1 MILTRPSLLWRIRL
15 MTTAVLAVVSLFALG
30 MFILERVDAGQREFR
45 DSAHAIV
52 LALLPMLQN
61 TLVVGDLA
69 TIQQTFDA
77 IVKQESIRRI
87 ALLAPGK
94 GDVMVESQDPA
105 DATRPVLPPDWFI
118 RLIDVRSFVEDMPI
132 VVGGTDYGKLR
143 IEMSRAKLLYD
154 LWQSTRLV
162 IVAGLLALI
171 VTLVVLG
178 LVVRAGLAPLQMV
191 TASARRLAAGDRP
204 EHIPPGSVP
213 EMAVVT
219 EAFNHMVTSVTRR
232 EADLVR
238 AKDAAEAANR
248 AKALFLATMSH
259 EIRTPM
265 NGIIGM
271 TDLVLTTE
279 VTDEQR
285 GYLALV
291 KSSAATL
298 LSILN
303 DILDYSK
310 IDAGRLTLESVPF
323 DLRDIAR
330 QVVGLFAST
339 CYDKGLTT
347 STHIDDKLPSKLL
360 GDPVR
365 LRQVLTNLFG
375 NAVKFTHH
383 GEVVLTVAV
392 DNCDAD
398 SCRLTVS
405 VADTGIGIAADKLS
419 SIFDP
424 FSLADNSPPRRY
436 GGTGLG
442 LAICRNLVGLMGSE
456 LTATSAPNGGT
467 TVRFT
472 IDLLI
477 ASVEPESPVVPITAP
492 NGSRGR
498 SPRVLIA
505 EDAPVNQTL
514 IATLLTRHGCLVTLT
529 RDGIEAVAACKTQA
543 FDLILMDMQMPELD
557 GLAAT
562 ARIRQL
568 EANSG
573 RRTPIIALTANA
585 YESDRERCLQA
596 GMDDFVAKPFKAE
609 EFYSI
614 IDRYLP

>member
-1 MILTRPSLLWRIRL
+1 MTLPRLSLLWRIRL
-15 MTTAVLAVVSLFALG
+15 LTAAVLAVVSLFGLA
-30 MFILERVDAGQREFR
+30 MIVVERVDAGQREFR
-45 DSAHAIV
+45 DDAHAIV

-69 TIQQTFDA
+69 TVEQTFDA

-87 ALLAPGK
+87 VLLAPGK
-94 GDVMVESQDPA
+94 GDIMVESQDPA
-105 DATRPVLPPDWFI
+105 DAARPALPPDWFI
-118 RLIDVRSFVEDMPI
+118 RWVGVHSFVEETPV
-132 VVGGTDYGKLR
+132 VVGGTDYGKLK
-143 IEMSRAKLLYD
+143 IEMSQAKLLHD
-154 LWQSTRLV
+154 LWQSTRLF
-162 IVAGLLALI
+162 IVAGLLAL
-171 VTLVVLG
+171 VFTVLVLG

-191 TASARRLAAGDRP
+191 AAGARRLAAGDWS
-204 EHIPPGSVP
+204 EHIPPVSVP

-219 EAFNHMVTSVTRR
+219 EAFNHMATAVVRR

-238 AKDAAEAANR
+238 AKDAAESANR
-248 AKALFLATMSH
+248 AKAIFLATMSH

-279 VTDEQR
+279 VSEEQR

-291 KSSAATL
+291 KSSATTL

-310 IDAGRLTLESVPF
+310 IDAGRLTLESVPL

-339 CYDKGLTT
+339 SYDKGLTT
-347 STHIDDKLPSKLL
+347 SVFIDDRLPSKLL

-383 GEVVLTVAV
+383 GEVALTITV
-392 DNCDAD
+392 DSCNAD
-398 SCRLTVS
+398 SCRLTIG
-405 VADTGIGIAADKLS
+405 VADTGIGIPADKLC

-424 FSLADNSPPRRY
+424 FSQADSSTTRRY

-442 LAICRNLVGLMGSE
+442 LAICRNLINLMGSE
-456 LTATSAPNGGT
+456 LTATSKPNEGT
-467 TVRFT
+467 TVRFS

-477 ASVEPESPVVPITAP
+477 APAEPAPSAVPIGVP
-492 NGSRGR
+492 DSSEWRNRR
-498 SPRVLIA
+498 ILIA

-514 IATLLTRHGCLVTLT
+514 IATLLTKHGHLITLA
-529 RDGIEAVAACKTQA
+529 RDGVEAVAAYEAQN

-562 ARIRQL
+562 ARIRRM
-568 EANSG
+568 EASNG

-585 YESDRERCLQA
+585 YESDRQRCLQA
-596 GMDDFVAKPFKAE
+596 GMDDFIAKPFQAE